1 MENILAIDYG
11 EKRVG
16 LALANVRSKI
26 PTPYKTIIVKSQ
38 NQLLDEIHRIT
49 IEWNVNLIVLGIPKK
64 NKQKKL
70 SMKILDF
77 SKKIEDKSKVKIEFI
92 DEDYS
97 SSYAESILIEQRQQG
112 RKKKV
117 KKEEIDRIAATII
130 LQSWLEN
137 ELL

>member
-49 IEWNVNLIVLGIPKK
+49 IEWNVNLIVLGMPKK

>member
-16 LALANVRSKI
+16 LALASARSKI
-26 PTPYKTIIVKSQ
+26 PTPYKTITVKSQ
-38 NQLLDEIHRIT
+38 NQLLNEIHGII

-64 NKQKKL
+64 NKQEKL

-77 SKKIEDKSKVKIEFI
+77 SKKIKDKSKVKIEFI

-97 SSYAESILIEQRQQG
+97 STYAESILIEQRQQG